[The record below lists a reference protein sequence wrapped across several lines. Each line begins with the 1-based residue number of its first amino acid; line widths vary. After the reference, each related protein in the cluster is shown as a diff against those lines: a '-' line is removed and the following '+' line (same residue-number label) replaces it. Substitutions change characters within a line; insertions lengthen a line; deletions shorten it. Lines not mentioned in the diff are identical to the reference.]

1 MVNADIEVLLIIRL
15 LLFKHDIYLTMRSY
29 ANVKLLKFV
38 IMLVLNKSNSIAS
51 DYFSMFV
58 FIFTKLSNCLVTWLH
73 KKRIMKNTRGYNV
86 DFVMHS
92 VKLHTIYTI
101 YYMTL
106 IIFLIEVKLFPIAF
120 NSYIRYSVYIIV
132 YEIFHNG

>member
-1 MVNADIEVLLIIRL
+1 MYLSPA
-15 LLFKHDIYLTMRSY
+15 LFHYHYSIFINDIYLTMRSY
-29 ANVKLLKFV
+29 ANVKLLKIV

-51 DYFSMFV
+51 YYFSMFV

-73 KKRIMKNTRGYNV
+73 KKRIMKSTRGYNV
-86 DFVMHS
+86 DFVMHF

-106 IIFLIEVKLFPIAF
+106 IIFL
-120 NSYIRYSVYIIV
+120 Y
-132 YEIFHNG
+132 